1 MGDACFRC
9 GVWRLGDLPFY
20 SGQPSLLFSQVASC
34 HRSPIRGFFFF
45 SRLPSTACMLIRSP
59 RPMPANPDARC
70 AQTREWKSRIQDN
83 VVGGTVNQFITM
95 AEYNAHELAKEL
107 SVPVTEVE
115 EWKEVF
121 KYGGVF
127 FFFRCCA
134 LCRRV
139 AVWVRLRCCGLLLGV
154 EDRRSPIVDH
164 GSCVVA
170 AFCPSLSIHA
180 DPLRGSPAAA
190 CG

>member
-1 MGDACFRC
+1 
-9 GVWRLGDLPFY
+9 
-20 SGQPSLLFSQVASC
+20 
-34 HRSPIRGFFFF
+34 
-45 SRLPSTACMLIRSP
+45 MLIRSP

-127 FFFRCCA
+127 FFFSMLCVVSP
-134 LCRRV
+134 CRRV
-139 AVWVRLRCCGLLLGV
+139 G
-154 EDRRSPIVDH
+154 
-164 GSCVVA
+164 
-170 AFCPSLSIHA
+170 
-180 DPLRGSPAAA
+180 AAA
-190 CG
+190 VLWVVVGC